1 MTDFAREQRA
11 ALVEALRAAGP
22 EAPTLCAGWT
32 ARDLAAHVVTRE
44 RRADAAAG
52 ILLKALAPRLA
63 RVQAE
68 FAALPWDELLALV
81 VAGPPRRSVFALP
94 GVQEL
99 ANLVEFFVHCE
110 DVRRAQPGW
119 EPRTV
124 APELSE
130 ALWKRLSPASKL
142 ARRRCPA
149 PLVLRRPDGQALVVR
164 KGGPAVTVVGEPGEL
179 VLFLSGRQEHTIVQT
194 EGPLEAVAAVRA
206 AKFGL

>member
-142 ARRRCPA
+142 ARRRSPA